1 VSQELELHVTEVGHG
16 PRVVLI
22 HGGDPG
28 GGAPAFDAQKDLEK
42 RWTLVMPDRPG
53 HGRTPRHGREDFER
67 DAKLLSPLIAEQ
79 PAHLVGHSYGG
90 IVALYIAARQ
100 PDSVRSLVLIEP
112 PAFWFAPDNP
122 AVAEMARSNREL
134 FENPPDDPVEM
145 IKRFFALVGMNF
157 PLPDDLPMPRP
168 QPLVDIAKVLG
179 DIRGPDEGNIAVG
192 SLIAGGYPILVLTSG
207 RIAGFEGIAEA
218 IAAQTGGEHLVITGT
233 DHAVQKNGD
242 AVNPLLERI
251 WLNAAKSPELQA
263 DRPR

>member
-1 VSQELELHVTEVGHG
+1 MSQEPRLHVTEVGHG
-16 PRVVLI
+16 PRVVLV

-28 GGAPAFDAQKDLEK
+28 GGSTAFDAQKDLER

-53 HGRTPRHGREDFER
+53 HGQTPRDGREDFER
-67 DAKLLSPLIAEQ
+67 DAEVLSPLIAEQ
-79 PAHLVGHSYGG
+79 PSHLVGHSYGG
-90 IVALYIAARQ
+90 IVALYMAARQ

-112 PAFWFAPDNP
+112 PAFWFAPDDP
-122 AVAEMARSNREL
+122 AVAEMARNNREL

-145 IKRFFALVGMNF
+145 IKRFFALVGMDF

-179 DIRGPDEGNIAVG
+179 DIRGPDEGSIAVG
-192 SLIAGGYPILVLTSG
+192 SLIAGAYPILVLTSG

-218 IAAQTGGEHLVITGT
+218 IAAQTGGEHIVIPGT

-242 AVNPLLERI
+242 AVNPLLERF
-251 WLNAAKSPELQA
+251 WLKGAESPTSR
-263 DRPR
+263 DNGPR

>member
-1 VSQELELHVTEVGHG
+1 MAQDFELHVTESGRG
-16 PRVVLI
+16 PRVLLV

-28 GGAPAFDAQKDLEK
+28 GGAAAFDAQKDLEQ

-53 HGRTPRHGREDFER
+53 HGRTPRDGREDFER
-67 DAKLLSPLIAEQ
+67 DAELLSPLLAEQ
-79 PAHLVGHSYGG
+79 SAHLVGHSYGG
-90 IVALYIAARQ
+90 IVALYMAARQ

-122 AVAEMARSNREL
+122 AVAEMARNNREL

-145 IKRFFALVGMNF
+145 IRRFFALVGMNF

-168 QPLVDIAKVLG
+168 QPFIDIAKVLG
-179 DIRGPDEGNIAVG
+179 DIRGPDEGDIAVD

-218 IAAQTGGEHLVITGT
+218 IAAHTGGEHIVVPDT

-242 AVNPLLERI
+242 AVNPLLQLF
-251 WLNAAKSPELQA
+251 WLTAEGSQ
-263 DRPR
+263 

>member
-1 VSQELELHVTEVGHG
+1 MPNELEVHVTEAGQG
-16 PRVVLI
+16 PRVVLV

-28 GGAPAFDAQKDLEK
+28 GGATAFDAQKDLEQ

-53 HGRTPRHGREDFER
+53 HGQTARDGREDFER
-67 DAKLLSPLIAEQ
+67 DAELLAPLLTDQ

-90 IVALYIAARQ
+90 IVALYMAARQ
-100 PDSVRSLVLIEP
+100 PGSVRSLVLIEP

-122 AVAEMARSNREL
+122 AVAEMARNNREL

-145 IKRFFALVGMNF
+145 IKRFFALVGMDF

-168 QPLVDIAKVLG
+168 QPFVDIAKVLG
-179 DIRGPDEGNIAVG
+179 DIRGPDEGNIAVD
-192 SLIAGGYPILVLTSG
+192 SLLAGGYPILVLTSG

-218 IAAQTGGEHLVITGT
+218 IAAQTGGEHIVVPGT

-242 AVNPLLERI
+242 AVNPLLERF
-251 WLNAAKSPELQA
+251 WLKADKSPASRAEG
-263 DRPR
+263 PR